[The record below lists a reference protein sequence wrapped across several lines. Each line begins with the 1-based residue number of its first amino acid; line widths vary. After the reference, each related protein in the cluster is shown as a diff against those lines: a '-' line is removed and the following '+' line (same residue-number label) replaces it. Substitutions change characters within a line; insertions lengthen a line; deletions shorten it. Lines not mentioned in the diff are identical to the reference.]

1 MAKTKSARKL
11 PANAALFAAVARS
24 LHLSCPL
31 GRALY
36 ACNRVQNGGH
46 PWGLYAHVL
55 SNANPVPG
63 YYVVYT
69 PQEKA
74 AWQAEMA
81 QKMRSIRHTTAQR
94 WLAHF
99 LAGNSIKSLS
109 HGKAGR

>member
-46 PWGLYAHVL
+46 PWGLMAHVL
-55 SNANPVPG
+55 QGKYVAYSGAYAYSN
-63 YYVVYT
+63 
-69 PQEKA
+69 QEV
-74 AWQAEMA
+74 A